1 MTYSK
6 TGNKKV
12 RRQSLRR
19 VKTPEWAILKRL
31 PPHFFIVGRLTASF
45 SLGAMTGVRTVSQN
59 KSVISWASEPPHYT
73 FCFQRFGFPGI
84 HPGCQRKG
92 CRSFLDKIGAV
103 FPCFLC
109 FWKPFRLTT
118 KPFVLLNTLPHILH
132 EVCGLA
138 VQHIT
143 NLLQRIHGQ
152 MLHGADTDGRY
163 RGRSDARPFC
173 QFLLGH
179 ATHGKHHFDLEL
191 YHLFSL
197 LPSGDCITDFV
208 VNQYAMRKN
217 ISPFVVNNYA
227 KRIDKLRFS

>member
-12 RRQSLRR
+12 RRQSLQR

-31 PPHFFIVGRLTASF
+31 PPHFFVVDRLTASF
-45 SLGAMTGVRTVSQN
+45 SLGAMTGVRTVSRN

-109 FWKPFRLTT
+109 FWKPSRLTT
-118 KPFVLLNTLPHILH
+118 KAFVLLNTLPHILH
-132 EVCGLA
+132 EVCGLT

-143 NLLQRIHGQ
+143 NLLQRIHG
-152 MLHGADTDGRY
+152 
-163 RGRSDARPFC
+163 
-173 QFLLGH
+173 
-179 ATHGKHHFDLEL
+179 
-191 YHLFSL
+191 
-197 LPSGDCITDFV
+197 
-208 VNQYAMRKN
+208 
-217 ISPFVVNNYA
+217 
-227 KRIDKLRFS
+227 